1 VPPGSPGERQLS
13 LFAPAARGGVGAA
26 LLGDEI
32 AAVAARIP
40 PDIRLGTSSWSFP
53 GWAGLVYDRPASPA
67 MLARHGLAAYAR
79 HPLLRSVGIDR
90 TYYAPV
96 DAATFAAWGAVVP
109 ADFRFLVKA
118 HELVTA
124 ARVPSH
130 GRYGPAAGQ
139 PNDRFLLASYA
150 ADAVV
155 GPSLEGLGD
164 RLGVV
169 LFQFPPQALGEP
181 ARFPE
186 RLAAF
191 LTALPRGPAYAVEL
205 RNAELL
211 GPAYARA
218 LATAGACH
226 CINVHPSMPPP
237 AVQMRLAP
245 AEDAPALVVRWMLA
259 RHLGYQEARARYAPF
274 DRLAEPDPT
283 TRGAI
288 GTLCLDARARGRP
301 AFVIVNNKAEGSSPL
316 SVVRLAEWLA
326 THAA

>member
-1 VPPGSPGERQLS
+1 VPPGAPGERQLS
-13 LFAPAARGGVGAA
+13 LFAPAARDGIGAA
-26 LLGDEI
+26 PLGDEI

-40 PDIRLGTSSWSFP
+40 REIRLGTSSWSFP
-53 GWAGLVYDRPASPA
+53 GWAGLVYDRAASPA

-79 HPLLRSVGIDR
+79 HPLLRTVGVDR

-96 DAATFAAWGAVVP
+96 DAATFAAWAAVVP
-109 ADFRFLVKA
+109 ADFRFLVKG

-130 GRYGPAAGQ
+130 GRYGAAGGQ
-139 PNDRFLLASYA
+139 PNDCFLLASYA

-155 GPSLEGLGD
+155 GPSLEGLRD
-164 RLGVV
+164 RLGVI
-169 LFQFPPQALGEP
+169 LFQFPPQAVGEP
-181 ARFPE
+181 ARFSE

-191 LTALPRGPAYAVEL
+191 LTALPRGPVYAVEL

-211 GPAYARA
+211 GPAHARA
-218 LATAGACH
+218 LAAAGASH

-237 AVQMRLAP
+237 AVQTRMAQ
-245 AEDAPALVVRWMLA
+245 DAPALVVRWMLA
-259 RHLGYQEARARYAPF
+259 RNRGYEEARARYAPF

-283 TRGAI
+283 TRGEI
-288 GTLCLDARARGRP
+288 GALCLAARARGRP